1 MSTLNS
7 LIHSLTHSL
16 ATRVLLLFSLL
27 TCLSVP
33 FSFSNSLSPTLFSL
47 PLPLS
52 PLSVT
57 HTHSLSPL
65 TLTLSIYLS
74 IYYLLLP
81 SLPLSVCS
89 SKSQDIT
96 TSIRRLPP
104 TPAAPTFSPPPTEV
118 LPRTRKNQFNSTFT
132 IYPPPPTDSRR
143 QPGKLSI
150 IQSINR
156 YYCLTVLPPRQPISH
171 RLHSDLSFSPV
182 PFQS

>member
-1 MSTLNS
+1 MGVHSQLTYS
-7 LIHSLTHSL
+7 LTHSLTHSL
-16 ATRVLLLFSLL
+16 ATRVLLLLLFSLL

-33 FSFSNSLSPTLFSL
+33 FSFLFLS
-47 PLPLS
+47 LS
-52 PLSVT
+52 PLSLSHT
-57 HTHSLSPL
+57 HTLSLSPL

-104 TPAAPTFSPPPTEV
+104 TPTAPTFSPPSNRGT
-118 LPRTRKNQFNSTFT
+118 TKNQKNQFNFTFT